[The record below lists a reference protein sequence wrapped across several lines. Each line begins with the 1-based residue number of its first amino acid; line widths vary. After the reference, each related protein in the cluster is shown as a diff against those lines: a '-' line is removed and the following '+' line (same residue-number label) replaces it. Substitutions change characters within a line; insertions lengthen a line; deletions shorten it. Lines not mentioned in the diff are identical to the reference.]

1 MNKKLVSIL
10 VSSSFILNPI
20 ICQNHNLFSQSSYC
34 VKIGKRYSYNN
45 IMPVLEKLNNIL
57 SQEPTIINKESKPNQ
72 NVYIIGD
79 LHGNY
84 SSLDFIRNKIYKDP
98 DDLFIFLGDYVDRG
112 NNSIEVFIDLAE
124 LKIQNPE
131 NIILLSGNHERHNED
146 IQASGSNTLKEDIYW
161 DYNYEDYSINYN
173 ILQKYKNELLMDDEA
188 TEGDALY
195 CGFTEVFKKLPLA
208 VNLKINNKN
217 ILCVHGGVPIKQNDI
232 VYLDNIPTENE
243 EIIPQIVN
251 QLLWNDP
258 KRNCWN
264 GITRCN
270 RGKDFAIKYLWN
282 HVDKFLKANNI
293 SHVFRAHELVKNG
306 FSDDYN
312 NKKHFTVFSSAN
324 YLEVNPYVDKDM
336 KKSDA
341 SIVKI
346 NPDGSSMEVIRFG
359 GNLND
364 FSSGLLSDYE
374 MVSTETV
381 NLN

>member
-1 MNKKLVSIL
+1 MSTLD
-10 VSSSFILNPI
+10 
-20 ICQNHNLFSQSSYC
+20 
-34 VKIGKRYSYNN
+34 
-45 IMPVLEKLNNIL
+45 KLNNIL
-57 SQEPTIINKESKPNQ
+57 SQEPDIITKESKPNQ

-84 SSLDFIRNKIYKDP
+84 SSLDFIRKKICKDP
-98 DDLFIFLGDYVDRG
+98 NALFIFLGDYVDRG
-112 NNSIEVFIDLAE
+112 NNSMEVFIDLAK

-146 IQASGSNTLKEDIYW
+146 IQASGSNTLEEDIYW
-161 DYNYEDYSINYN
+161 EYKDEDYSINYN

-208 VNLKINNKN
+208 INLKINNKN
-217 ILCVHGGVPIKQNDI
+217 IFCVHGGVPVRRPVVILDTLDNAKIDDI
-232 VYLDNIPTENE
+232 VS
-243 EIIPQIVN
+243 N

-258 KRNCWN
+258 ERNCWN
-264 GITRCN
+264 GVTRGN
-270 RGKDFAIKYLWN
+270 RGKEFAIKYLWN
-282 HVDKFLKANNI
+282 HVDEFLKANNI